1 MQRFIQLDSKKSD
14 LPLSDEKL
22 YPKKNKNLIKQKE
35 RLISIGGIIIC
46 VILFL
51 LWLSRNSNSS
61 NSESD
66 LTLNDIL
73 QQRNNDESNEPKGYQ
88 VGADGIKEIGLEKKN
103 NINEEG
109 EKGEEEHIE
118 LDKPKLNENLIS
130 IKHEQEE
137 DLQDYNVEFYD
148 LNDFQGTPNGLANE
162 ERILLLIAL
171 KMIKHLKL

>member
-1 MQRFIQLDSKKSD
+1 MQRFIQLGTKKSD
-14 LPLSDEKL
+14 LPFSDEKL

-46 VILFL
+46 IILFL
-51 LWLSRNSNSS
+51 LWLSRNPNSS
-61 NSESD
+61 DSQNE

-103 NINEEG
+103 SVEND
-109 EKGEEEHIE
+109 EEEHIE
-118 LDKPKLNENLIS
+118 LEKPKLNENLNS

-148 LNDFQGTPNGLANE
+148 LNDFQGTPDGLI
-162 ERILLLIAL
+162 ILWLIS
-171 KMIKHLKL
+171 HF